1 MLSVKKM
8 AIKLCCIALVTDN
21 SFSLLYEIICNLK
34 INIYYQQM
42 RLDKSYD

>member
-1 MLSVKKM
+1 M
-8 AIKLCCIALVTDN
+8 AVKLCCIALVTGN
-21 SFSLLYEIICNLK
+21 SFSLLYEIICNLE